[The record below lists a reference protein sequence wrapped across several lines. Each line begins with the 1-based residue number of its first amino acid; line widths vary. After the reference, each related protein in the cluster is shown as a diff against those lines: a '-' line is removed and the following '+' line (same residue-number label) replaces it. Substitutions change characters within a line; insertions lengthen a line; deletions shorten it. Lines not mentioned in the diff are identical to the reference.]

1 MEGNAFLNFLADFF
15 LYAPDAGFSFTGIS
29 FWIFL
34 AVALG
39 GYSLFYKKP
48 RARNVFLLLCSFF
61 FYYKV
66 GGVLVGVLLMSV
78 LFNFALGLRMENA
91 RHGGGPKKTL
101 VWGVVVN
108 LLLIAVFKYADSFAL
123 YYWGEGGMSEEA
135 AGLWRKVF
143 PAVGL
148 SFFTFQAL
156 SYLIDVKRGVA
167 KASHDWVDFA
177 LYMCFFPKLVAGP
190 LVRTG
195 EFMPQLKK
203 TYMLGSGEFSRA
215 VGLILLGLVKKVVVS
230 DYLAFNFVNP
240 VFENPQFFTGFETWM
255 AMYAYALR
263 IYCDFSGYTD
273 IALGVAALFDIHL
286 PENFRSPY
294 KASSL
299 TDFWHRWHITLST
312 WFRDYLY
319 IPLGGNRHGL
329 GRMCAAL
336 LLTMV
341 LAGIW
346 HGAGWGF
353 VVWGAV
359 HGILLMLEK
368 LTGWDRHVNRNRFT
382 QIAGWVITFHIV
394 CFGWIF
400 FQASTLEQSS
410 MILER
415 MFSPTPWASLGSL
428 LVHYRS
434 IWLVMA
440 VVFAVM
446 LGVKERQKQNL
457 SRFFYRAPLWLKF
470 LICLAVIALLV
481 NIRNIVPQEFIYSKF

>member
-1 MEGNAFLNFLADFF
+1 MSDFF

-34 AVALG
+34 TLALG
-39 GYSLFYKKP
+39 GYSLLYKKT
-48 RARNVFLLLCSFF
+48 RDRNIFLLFCSFF
-61 FYYKV
+61 FYYKI

-78 LFNFALGLRMENA
+78 LFNFALGLRMEKA
-91 RHGGGPKKTL
+91 RHGGGQKTL
-101 VWGVVVN
+101 VWGVLVN

-135 AGLWRKVF
+135 ASLWRKVF

-167 KASHDWVDFA
+167 KASHDWVEFA
-177 LYMCFFPKLVAGP
+177 LYMSFFPKLVAGP

-336 LLTMV
+336 LITMV

-353 VVWGAV
+353 VVWGV
-359 HGILLMLEK
+359 LHGILLTLEK
-368 LTGWDRHVNRNRFT
+368 LTGCSLQVNRNSFK
-382 QIAGWVITFHIV
+382 QIV
-394 CFGWIF
+394 
-400 FQASTLEQSS
+400 
-410 MILER
+410 
-415 MFSPTPWASLGSL
+415 
-428 LVHYRS
+428 
-434 IWLVMA
+434 
-440 VVFAVM
+440 
-446 LGVKERQKQNL
+446 
-457 SRFFYRAPLWLKF
+457 
-470 LICLAVIALLV
+470 
-481 NIRNIVPQEFIYSKF
+481 